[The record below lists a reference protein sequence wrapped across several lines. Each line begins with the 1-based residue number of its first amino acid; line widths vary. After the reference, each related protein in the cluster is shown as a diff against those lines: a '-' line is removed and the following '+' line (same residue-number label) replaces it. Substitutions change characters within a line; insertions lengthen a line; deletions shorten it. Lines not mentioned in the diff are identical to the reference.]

1 MLRYQNYPRQQE
13 LKDRVWDFARRTA
26 EWDKRDQQK
35 AEAGREKS
43 HVTA

>member
-13 LKDRVWDFARRTA
+13 LKQRVWDFAKRTS
-26 EWDKRDQQK
+26 EWDKREEQK
-35 AEAGREKS
+35 NAVTQEKS

>member
-13 LKDRVWDFARRTA
+13 LKKKVWDFASRTA
-26 EWDKRDQQK
+26 EWDKREQEK
-35 AEAGREKS
+35 NPAAREKS